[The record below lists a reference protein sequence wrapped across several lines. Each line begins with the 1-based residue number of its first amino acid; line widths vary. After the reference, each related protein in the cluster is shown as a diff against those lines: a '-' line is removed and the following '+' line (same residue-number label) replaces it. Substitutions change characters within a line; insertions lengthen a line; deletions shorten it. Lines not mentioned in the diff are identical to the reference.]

1 MLWMDVAARLGVWGA
16 GIGSLWNKKLKLWVE
31 GRKNLAERV
40 AQNIKSDDCVIW
52 FHAAS
57 YGEFEEGRPLIEAIR
72 SQYPKYKILVTFF
85 SPSGY
90 EAHKNYRYADWV
102 FYLPID
108 TKKDVRDFL
117 NAAHPEI
124 AIFIK
129 YEFWPNLMAE
139 LKKKQVRTFVISAR
153 FIPDTRFFKI
163 YGGVFRNALTAFETM
178 FVQDQRSVELLNTIG
193 FNNAIVA
200 GDPRFDRVKTIAGTE
215 WSDSIIEKFK
225 NNRLVF
231 IAGSTVGA
239 PDEDLIQE
247 LINRHPDTQFIVVP
261 HEMDR
266 TPMEKMIANTKGGGK
281 LYSECN
287 IDTDFSSTQLLIIDA
302 VGILSK
308 LYRYG
313 DWGFIGGGFDKGIH
327 SVIEATIYGLPC
339 AFGPNYQK
347 NRPGIEMIAN
357 GVCCTV
363 KDIDELDAWFT
374 PLKNESTLAQVK
386 QKALEYTNRNCGA
399 TEIILNQVF
408 QGRSE

>member
-1 MLWMDVAARLGVWGA
+1 MLWMDVAARLGVFGA
-16 GIGSLWNKKLKLWVE
+16 GIGSLWNKKLKLWVN
-31 GRKNLAERV
+31 GRKNLAKRV
-40 AQNIKSDDCVIW
+40 GQEIQSNDRVIW

-57 YGEFEEGRPLIEAIR
+57 YGEFEEGRPLIETIR
-72 SQYPKYKILVTFF
+72 SRYPEYKILVTFF

-90 EAHKNYRYADWV
+90 EAHKNYRFADWV

-108 TKKDVRDFL
+108 TKKDVKAFL
-117 NAAHPEI
+117 DAAHPEI

-153 FIPDTRFFKI
+153 FIPDSRFFKS
-163 YGGVFRNALTAFETM
+163 YGGVFRNALNAFEKM
-178 FVQDQRSVELLNTIG
+178 FVQDQPSVKLLNSIG
-193 FNNAIVA
+193 FNNVIVA
-200 GDPRFDRVKTIAGTE
+200 GDPRFDRVKTIADTE
-215 WSDSIIEKFK
+215 WKDSIVEKFK
-225 NNRLVF
+225 NNQRVF

-247 LINRHPDTQFIVVP
+247 LINRHLETRFIVVP

-266 TPMEKMIANTKGGGK
+266 VPMEKMISNIKGGGK

-287 IDTDFSSTQLLIIDA
+287 ADTDFSATQLLIIDA
-302 VGILSK
+302 VGLLSK

-347 NRPGIEMIAN
+347 NRPGIEMIEI
-357 GVCCTV
+357 GVCGAV
-363 KDIDELDAWFT
+363 KNIDELDVWFT
-374 PLKNESTLAQVK
+374 PLKVESKLAEVR
-386 QKALEYTNRNCGA
+386 QKALEYTNNNCGA

-408 QGRSE
+408 LGRSE